1 MVRLHHNVFLTWQM
15 GLHRD
20 GSKWGLSPEVVEQR
34 RLVPTAMSLL
44 LDNKLTIVVYSGS
57 VMLKTSFKLIAR
69 PDRKST
75 ML

>member
-34 RLVPTAMSLL
+34 R
-44 LDNKLTIVVYSGS
+44 
-57 VMLKTSFKLIAR
+57 
-69 PDRKST
+69 
-75 ML
+75 